1 MGSGTASPERV
12 TLNNVLSEPTTQQ
25 EYTGL
30 GGFHFASQK
39 NNPNTLPGGKMFLD
53 DFLKQYKEGL
63 PQNIKDIYLKQGKGQ
78 IGSQLKQG
86 QEQLKENFASTGAN
100 VPIDAM
106 IAGQNKL
113 QSSANNSLA
122 NLTDKYAMMNY
133 DAKNS
138 AFNNY
143 GNLIGLASGESNNA
157 NSFNLN
163 KYQID
168 KANEFSWGDALG
180 GVLGAGG
187 SIAGAGI
194 SRKK

>member
-1 MGSGTASPERV
+1 MGSGTTPPERV
-12 TLNNVLSEPTTQQ
+12 TLNSVLSDPPQQTSGAFGGILTQVQ
-25 EYTGL
+25 P
-30 GGFHFASQK
+30 
-39 NNPNTLPGGKMFLD
+39 NNTLPGGKMFLD

-78 IGSQLKQG
+78 IGSQLRQG
-86 QEQLKENFASTGAN
+86 QEQLKENFASTGGN

-106 IAGQNKL
+106 IAGQTKL
-113 QSSANNSLA
+113 QNSANNSLA

-138 AFNNY
+138 AFGNY
-143 GNLIGLASGESNNA
+143 GNLIGLASGEGNNQ

-180 GVLGAGG
+180 GALGAGG
-187 SIAGAGI
+187 SVAGGAI

>member
-1 MGSGTASPERV
+1 
-12 TLNNVLSEPTTQQ
+12 
-25 EYTGL
+25 
-30 GGFHFASQK
+30 
-39 NNPNTLPGGKMFLD
+39 
-53 DFLKQYKEGL
+53 
-63 PQNIKDIYLKQGKGQ
+63 
-78 IGSQLKQG
+78 
-86 QEQLKENFASTGAN
+86 
-100 VPIDAM
+100 M

-113 QSSANNSLA
+113 QNSANNSLA

-157 NSFNLN
+157 NSYNLN

-168 KANEFSWGDALG
+168 KSNEFSWGDALG
-180 GVLGAGG
+180 GALGAGG

>member
-1 MGSGTASPERV
+1 MGSGTELPDRV
-12 TLNNVLSEPTTQQ
+12 SLNSVLSDPPQQ
-25 EYTGL
+25 QQTSEDFGIGMPSNTD
-30 GGFHFASQK
+30 
-39 NNPNTLPGGKMFLD
+39 NTLPGGKMFLD

-86 QEQLKENFASTGAN
+86 QEQLKENFASTGGN

-180 GVLGAGG
+180 SALGAGG

>member
-1 MGSGTASPERV
+1 MGSGTVSPERV
-12 TLNNVLSEPTTQQ
+12 SLNSVLSDPPQEQGQPNNWNPLLKNQQ
-25 EYTGL
+25 T
-30 GGFHFASQK
+30 
-39 NNPNTLPGGKMFLD
+39 NNTLPGGKMFLD

-78 IGSQLKQG
+78 IGSQLRQG
-86 QEQLKENFASTGAN
+86 QEQLKENFAGTGGN

-106 IAGQNKL
+106 IAGQTKL
-113 QSSANNSLA
+113 QDSANNSLA

-138 AFNNY
+138 AFGNY
-143 GNLIGLASGESNNA
+143 GNLIGLASGEGNNQ

-180 GVLGAGG
+180 GALGAGG
-187 SIAGAGI
+187 SVAGGAI

>member
-1 MGSGTASPERV
+1 MGSGTELPDRV
-12 TLNNVLSEPTTQQ
+12 SLNSVLSDPPQQ
-25 EYTGL
+25 QQTSGEL
-30 GGFHFASQK
+30 GIGMAS
-39 NNPNTLPGGKMFLD
+39 NTDNTLPGGKMFLD

-78 IGSQLKQG
+78 IGSQLRQG
-86 QEQLKENFASTGAN
+86 QEQLKEGFASTGVN

-113 QSSANNSLA
+113 QNSANNSLA
-122 NLTDKYAMMNY
+122 NLADKYAMMNY

-168 KANEFSWGDALG
+168 KSNEFSWGDALG
-180 GVLGAGG
+180 GALGAGG
-187 SIAGAGI
+187 TIAGAGI

>member
-1 MGSGTASPERV
+1 MGSGTESPERV
-12 TLNNVLSEPTTQQ
+12 TLNSVLSDPPQQ
-25 EYTGL
+25 QQTSGEL
-30 GGFHFASQK
+30 GIGMAS
-39 NNPNTLPGGKMFLD
+39 NTDNTLPGGKMFLD

-78 IGSQLKQG
+78 IGSQLRQG
-86 QEQLKENFASTGAN
+86 QEQLKEGFASTGAN

-168 KANEFSWGDALG
+168 KSNEFSWGDALG
-180 GVLGAGG
+180 GALGAGG

-194 SRKK
+194 SRK

>member
-1 MGSGTASPERV
+1 MGSGTELPDRV
-12 TLNNVLSEPTTQQ
+12 SLNSVLSDPPQQ
-25 EYTGL
+25 QQTSEDFGIGMPSNTD
-30 GGFHFASQK
+30 
-39 NNPNTLPGGKMFLD
+39 NTLPGGKMFLD

-78 IGSQLKQG
+78 IGSQLRQG
-86 QEQLKENFASTGAN
+86 QEQLKEGFASTGVN

-113 QSSANNSLA
+113 QNSANNSLA

-157 NSFNLN
+157 NSYNLN

-168 KANEFSWGDALG
+168 KSNEFSWGDALG
-180 GVLGAGG
+180 GALGAGG

>member
-1 MGSGTASPERV
+1 MGSGTTSPERV
-12 TLNNVLSEPTTQQ
+12 SLNSVLSDPPQQ
-25 EYTGL
+25 QNNP
-30 GGFHFASQK
+30 GGFGIGMKS
-39 NNPNTLPGGKMFLD
+39 NTNNTLPGGKMFLD

-78 IGSQLKQG
+78 IGSQLRQG
-86 QEQLKENFASTGAN
+86 QEQLKENFASTGGN

-106 IAGQNKL
+106 IAGQTKL
-113 QSSANNSLA
+113 QNSANNSLA

-138 AFNNY
+138 AFGNY
-143 GNLIGLASGESNNA
+143 GNLIGLASGEGNNQ

-180 GVLGAGG
+180 GALGAGG
-187 SIAGAGI
+187 SIAGGAI